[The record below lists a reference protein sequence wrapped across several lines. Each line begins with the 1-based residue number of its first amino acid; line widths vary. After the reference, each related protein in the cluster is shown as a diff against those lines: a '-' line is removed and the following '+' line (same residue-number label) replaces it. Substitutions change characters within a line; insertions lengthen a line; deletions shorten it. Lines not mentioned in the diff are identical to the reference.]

1 MTWGI
6 SRFGFSTPIVASSN
20 YERPNRLK
28 GREDGG
34 GIKWVELLE
43 KFKSVQE
50 KARRQ
55 QRQSFLKDDET
66 PMGQLLDEK
75 TPNSADPSSLIAQGR
90 LTSSSATV
98 NIQTPPQQVTG
109 QNQKA
114 KSGLGH
120 LGRLS
125 GAVGGRK
132 TRR

>member
-1 MTWGI
+1 V
-6 SRFGFSTPIVASSN
+6 PIAASSN

-34 GIKWVELLE
+34 IKWVELLD

-55 QRQSFLKDDET
+55 LRQSLLKDDAT
-66 PMGQLLDEK
+66 AIGHFPDEK
-75 TPNSADPSSLIAQGR
+75 APNLAEPTSVIVQGR
-90 LTSSSATV
+90 FSGSSSTV
-98 NIQTPPQQVTG
+98 NAPTPPQPAVSQS
-109 QNQKA
+109 QKS